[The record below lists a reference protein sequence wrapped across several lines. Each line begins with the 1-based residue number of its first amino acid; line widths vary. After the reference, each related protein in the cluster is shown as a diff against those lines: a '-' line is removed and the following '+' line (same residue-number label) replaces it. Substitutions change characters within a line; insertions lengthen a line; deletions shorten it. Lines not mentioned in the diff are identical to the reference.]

1 MRKSFSGFI
10 FVFILLFGMELY
22 ADDDMYYT
30 NDGKTTCLS
39 TDKLKL
45 ILRDYEDYKTEYNKL
60 KIDYEALK
68 QVKDLEVKTCYDKCG
83 KELEICKLNCK
94 SSDVGGVFNSV
105 NTFLSGVLVGG
116 IVGSIITFA
125 IFMSK

>member
-10 FVFILLFGMELY
+10 FVFILLLGIELY

-30 NDGKTTCLS
+30 NNGKTTCLS
-39 TDKLKL
+39 TDKLKQ

-60 KIDYEALK
+60 RIDYETMK

-94 SSDVGGVFNSV
+94 SSDAGGVFNSV